1 MNWATLLYDRFIHD
15 TPSKKTIVVDH
26 TGLFSRKEFTESL
39 AERNTSFAIV
49 YSTTALFQLISK
61 PVDMIIANQSSNRF
75 SLPGAI
81 QGSGRMI
88 HVDFDALPF
97 NIDVPLY
104 ESLEIDRLLLLLN
117 YCTDFPHVF
126 IHSANVDTILE
137 QALKHHIGHQNQALK
152 SLMET
157 FIGTHGK
164 ATPDEV
170 LEAGYCWGQYVF
182 NCCKIS
188 YSPNLLLL
196 KKMDEAL
203 INFIL
208 DGGLKHL
215 PFKMLSQFKSVERIC
230 GYLKSV
236 SSKKKALICFDG
248 MGWAKWCLLKSALT
262 RHMKLETI
270 EKPVFSILPSTTQ
283 ISRAAIYSG
292 GNLSGIYHAP
302 QFNEHKAFVNQFQDA
317 CMFKH
322 RQPITNDSLL
332 GYNVVSK
339 IYNIFDDTAHSTQL
353 QQNHLSKATYF
364 DIVTRYLHQTPI
376 FSELQTLLD
385 NGFRVFFCS
394 DHGCTIAAGMGK
406 KIEAFLIDA
415 YSKRGTL
422 VIDKAALPEDKY
434 IKYEIPIPG
443 KPIVILAP
451 PGKMYDYQNTCE
463 LTHGG
468 AGLEEMIVPF
478 IEIKTPGET
487 C

>member
-1 MNWATLLYDRFIHD
+1 
-15 TPSKKTIVVDH
+15 VVDQ
-26 TGLFSRKEFTESL
+26 TGLLSRKEFTEFL
-39 AERNTSFAIV
+39 AERKLSFAIAH
-49 YSTTALFQLISK
+49 STGGLFQLINK
-61 PVDMIIANQSSNRF
+61 PVDMIIADQSSNRF
-75 SLPGAI
+75 SIPGAV

-88 HVDFDALPF
+88 HVDFNALPF
-97 NIDVPLY
+97 NIDISVY
-104 ESLEIDRLLLLLN
+104 ESLETDRLLLLLN
-117 YCTDFPHVF
+117 YCADFPHVF
-126 IHSANVDTILE
+126 IHSANVDTTLE
-137 QALKHHIGHQNQALK
+137 KALKHHIGHQNQALK
-152 SLMET
+152 ALMET
-157 FIGTHGK
+157 FIATHGK

-170 LEAGYCWGQYVF
+170 LEAGSCWGEYVF

-188 YSPNLLLL
+188 DCPDLLLL
-196 KKMDEAL
+196 KEIDEAL
-203 INFIL
+203 LNFIL

-215 PFKMLSQFKSVERIC
+215 PFEMLSQFKSVERIC

-236 SSKKKALICFDG
+236 SSEKKALICFDG
-248 MGWAKWCLLKSALT
+248 MGWAEWCLLKSALT
-262 RHMKLETI
+262 RHMALETI
-270 EKPVFSILPSTTQ
+270 EKPVFSMLPSTTG

-292 GNLSGIYHAP
+292 GNLSGIYQAS
-302 QFNEHKAFVNQFQDA
+302 QFNEHKAFINQFRDA

-322 RQPITNDSLL
+322 REPITNDSLL

-376 FSELQTLLD
+376 FSELQMLLD
-385 NGFRVFFCS
+385 KGFKVFFCS
-394 DHGCTIAAGMGK
+394 DHGCTIATGMGK
-406 KIEAFLIDA
+406 KIEAFLIDT

-422 VIDKAALPEDKY
+422 VIDKAALPEDEY
-434 IKYEIPIPG
+434 IKYQIPIPG
-443 KPIVILAP
+443 KPTVVLAP

-468 AGLEEMIVPF
+468 AGMEEMIVPF